1 MVKNKKGGSGHKK
14 MARKHVRESF
24 RQRRTREAKT
34 DDEMYAKVIQIN
46 GGGVCEVLCNDKIQR
61 QMVIR
66 GKFRGRNKRDNTI
79 RINTMVL
86 VGLRDWEILRAK
98 KKPKVDLLEVYN
110 VSDMEQLKKFKG
122 LNKEI
127 LPDDEKVEDDGFMID
142 NSFVEFDDETAAN
155 FKETINKKLEAVE
168 EKKEETNEPD
178 FDWDDI

>member
-24 RQRRTREAKT
+24 RQRRTREAKN
-34 DDEMYAKVIQIN
+34 DEEMYARVIQLN
-46 GGGVCEVLCNDKIQR
+46 GGGVCEIMCNDKKQR

-66 GKFRGRNKRDNTI
+66 GKFRGRNRRDNTI

-86 VGLRDWEILRAK
+86 VGLRDWEILNAK

-110 VSDMEQLKKFKG
+110 INEMEQLKKFKG

-127 LPDDEKVEDDGFMID
+127 LPEAERVEEHGFMID
-142 NSFVEFDDETAAN
+142 NSFVEIDEETEAN
-155 FKETINKKLEAVE
+155 FKETINKKLEAVV
-168 EKKEETNEPD
+168 KKEEIVDIN
-178 FDWDDI
+178 WDDI